1 MLENKPPN
9 SSRKHDQDKG
19 VEKNVTMSAVRAPD
33 QLKILADTDET
44 WLQVS
49 TAERARWK
57 TAGSRRTCSC
67 SLTGA

>member
-1 MLENKPPN
+1 MLENMPPN

-49 TAERARWK
+49 TAERAMIEWQVVEDSWVK
-57 TAGSRRTCSC
+57 ENM
-67 SLTGA
+67 